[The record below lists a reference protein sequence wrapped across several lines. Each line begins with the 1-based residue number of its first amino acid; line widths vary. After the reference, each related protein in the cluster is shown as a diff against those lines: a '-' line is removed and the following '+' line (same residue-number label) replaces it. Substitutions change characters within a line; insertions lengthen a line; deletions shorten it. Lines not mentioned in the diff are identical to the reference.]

1 MSGKT
6 GLFREQWQK
15 QKVRTCAN
23 TVTSNC
29 LPIYIIGNTQN
40 NKTATKETYTHLHL
54 TKDTIDYTS
63 KTKDLS
69 PLYCRTL
76 SPGLSQ
82 FKLRQRIQQKE
93 IFDSQTSQLLLQGL
107 AQCVSLVSP

>member
-6 GLFREQWQK
+6 GLSREQWQK

-23 TVTSNC
+23 TVTSNY

-40 NKTATKETYTHLHL
+40 NKTAPKETNTHLHL

-69 PLYCRTL
+69 P
-76 SPGLSQ
+76 
-82 FKLRQRIQQKE
+82 
-93 IFDSQTSQLLLQGL
+93 
-107 AQCVSLVSP
+107 